1 MVRRRGDDFKSLV
14 RVWSRYAQS
23 GPGWRLQYG
32 FRACIVAPTY
42 WIRPRYAL
50 PMDATEPGL
59 LTLLPLVI
67 TLMLAFVTRS
77 ALVALAVGTLV
88 GSLLLGAAPGVGLNE
103 LFQSSLGNPDF
114 IWICQIVI
122 LIGVLFELFRRA
134 GVMQA
139 LAERF
144 ASARGGRRRVLVTT
158 WGMGFLIV
166 DDYFSPLLT
175 GAVMRPMSDAARIS
189 REKLAFLLDSTTAS
203 VCILVPFTAWGAYL
217 ASLIAAQGGPVAS
230 TDEALTVFI
239 RAIPWNLY
247 PILMLATALA
257 VAVGLLPDIGPM
269 RGAER
274 RATETGQVIRP
285 GARPL
290 AGAEQQASLDDAGLT
305 GTPSLLAELVVP
317 VALLVGYG
325 AWTLISAGSV
335 QIVEAF
341 LLANTYLMLTLALR
355 RRFAGVDDVA
365 STVVQGASNVMPALL
380 IVSLA
385 YALNAATTELGAS
398 QVIVDLFAD
407 GLNPNGLVAVT
418 FLIAAAMSF
427 ATGTSWGTFALM
439 MPLSLPL
446 AYEFSGGALSPLVYQ
461 TVAAVAGGGIFGD
474 HASPVSDT
482 SVLSSV
488 GAGSDH
494 FDHVVTQLPYALL
507 VAAVTIG
514 IYWFM

>member
-1 MVRRRGDDFKSLV
+1 MN
-14 RVWSRYAQS
+14 
-23 GPGWRLQYG
+23 
-32 FRACIVAPTY
+32 
-42 WIRPRYAL
+42 
-50 PMDATEPGL
+50 DAEPGL
-59 LTLLPLVI
+59 LTLLPLAI
-67 TLMLAFVTRS
+67 TLVLAFVTRS
-77 ALVALAVGTLV
+77 ALVALAAGTFV

-103 LFQSSLGNPDF
+103 LFQASLGNADF

-134 GVMQA
+134 GVMRT
-139 LAERF
+139 LAARF

-230 TDEALTVFI
+230 TDQALTVFI
-239 RAIPWNLY
+239 QAIPWNLY
-247 PILMLATALA
+247 PIIMLATALA
-257 VAVGLLPDIGPM
+257 VAIGLIPDIGPM
-269 RGAER
+269 RTAEV
-274 RATETGQVIRP
+274 RALETGQVLRP

-290 AGAEQQASLDDAGLT
+290 AGDEQQTTMDESGLA
-305 GTPSLLAELVVP
+305 GTPSLLLELLVP
-317 VALLVGYG
+317 VALLIGYG
-325 AWTLISAGSV
+325 AWTLISNGSV

-341 LLANTYLMLTLALR
+341 LLATSYLLLALAVR
-355 RRFAGVDDVA
+355 RRLTSVEDVA

-380 IVSLA
+380 IVSFA
-385 YALNAATTELGAS
+385 YALNAATVQLGAS

-407 GLNPNGLVAVT
+407 GLNPNGLVAAT
-418 FLIAAAMSF
+418 FLIAALMSF

-446 AYEFSGGALSPLVYQ
+446 AYEFSGGELTSLVYQ

-507 VAAVTIG
+507 VAALTLAV
-514 IYWFM
+514 YWLM

>member
-1 MVRRRGDDFKSLV
+1 MN
-14 RVWSRYAQS
+14 
-23 GPGWRLQYG
+23 
-32 FRACIVAPTY
+32 
-42 WIRPRYAL
+42 
-50 PMDATEPGL
+50 DAEPGL
-59 LTLLPLVI
+59 LTLLPLAI
-67 TLMLAFVTRS
+67 TLVLAFVTRS
-77 ALVALAVGTLV
+77 ALVALAAGTFV

-103 LFQSSLGNPDF
+103 LFQASLGNADF

-134 GVMQA
+134 GVMRT
-139 LAERF
+139 LATRF

-230 TDEALTVFI
+230 TDQALTVFI
-239 RAIPWNLY
+239 QAIPWNLY
-247 PILMLATALA
+247 PIIMLATALA
-257 VAVGLLPDIGPM
+257 VAIGLIPDIGPM
-269 RGAER
+269 RTAEV
-274 RATETGQVIRP
+274 RALETGQVLRP

-290 AGAEQQASLDDAGLT
+290 AGDEQQTTMDESGLA
-305 GTPSLLAELVVP
+305 GTPSLLLELLVP
-317 VALLVGYG
+317 VALLIGYG
-325 AWTLISAGSV
+325 AWTLISNGSV

-341 LLANTYLMLTLALR
+341 LLATSYLLLALAVR
-355 RRFAGVDDVA
+355 RRLTSVEDVA

-380 IVSLA
+380 IVSFA
-385 YALNAATTELGAS
+385 YALNAATVQLGAS

-407 GLNPNGLVAVT
+407 GLNPNGLVAAT
-418 FLIAAAMSF
+418 FLIAALMSF

-446 AYEFSGGALSPLVYQ
+446 AYEFSGGELTSLVYQ

-507 VAAVTIG
+507 VAALTLAV
-514 IYWFM
+514 YWLM